1 MEDLVASITAM
12 STSRMRAIHT
22 RRDPQPVLRD
32 PWGDALVP
40 ASLLVAAV
48 AQRNNPASAD
58 AGDAASDEAA
68 RIADDFLHASP
79 AFTNVI
85 LRARYTEDALQAA
98 IASGVRQYVLL
109 GAGFDSYVL
118 RIPPEAGDMRV
129 IEIDHPATQS
139 LKRQRIAECGLALA
153 GDVQFVAADLA
164 VEGLDEVL
172 ARSSFNATEPA
183 FFAWLGVT
191 MYLTRAANMATLRHI
206 AQCSLAGSLLVFSY
220 IDQKIFDAKT
230 AAQGAL
236 FNDLDE
242 AVKSVG
248 EPFMS
253 GFHPAS
259 LAADLREVG
268 LDLVEDLNE
277 FQMAQRFDP
286 AGINGLRPLDRSH
299 VALVRVREA
308 SLA

>member
-22 RRDPQPVLRD
+22 RRDPQPVLND

-48 AQRNNPASAD
+48 AQRNDPSSAD
-58 AGDAASDEAA
+58 AADAASDEAA
-68 RIADDFLHASP
+68 RIADDFLRASP

-109 GAGFDSYVL
+109 GAGFDSYIL
-118 RIPPEAGDMRV
+118 RIPPEARDLRV

-139 LKRQRIAECGLALA
+139 LKCQRITECGLALA

-172 ARSSFNATEPA
+172 ARSNFNAAEPA

-191 MYLTRAANMATLRHI
+191 MYLTRAANMATLRNI
-206 AQCSLAGSLLVFSY
+206 AQCSLAGSQLVFSY
-220 IDQKIFDAKT
+220 IDQKIFDAKA

-259 LAADLREVG
+259 LAAELRDVG

-286 AGINGLRPLDRSH
+286 AGINGLQPLDRSH

-308 SLA
+308 STA